1 MKSISEK
8 NETSLNIPADFA
20 DRHNGSQGDRLQ
32 KMLNAVGYASLEQLI
47 SDIVPENI
55 RLNKDLDLPAAM
67 HEEKVLQMLE
77 EISSRNKVFK
87 NYIGLGFHETH
98 LPRVILRNVLE
109 NPGWYTAYTP
119 YQAEIAQG
127 RLEALLNF
135 QTMIT
140 DLTGM
145 EIANASLLDE
155 STAAAEAVNM
165 FYHQREENGRKVFLS
180 DKCHPYTIDVVK
192 TRCAPLGILAETGS
206 IHSFSPS
213 KEYFAAVIQYP
224 DTDGKIEDIE
234 DIIKKCHSAGVRT
247 AVAADIMSLVIL
259 KPPGEFGADAVVGS
273 SQRFGLPLGFGGPHA
288 GYFATKDEFKRNM
301 PGRLVGVSKDS
312 AGRPAFRLSLQT
324 REQHIRRDKAT
335 SNICTAQVLL
345 AVLSSFYAVYHGP
358 NGLRRKAARI
368 HALASALNAAVKKA
382 GHEQLNEAFFDTLK
396 IRLKGTDASEVR
408 KNAES
413 KKMNFR
419 YFEDGCIGISIP
431 ETAEEADLNEII
443 SVLSRTETKV
453 QFNEKDCIPEKLKR
467 TSAFL
472 THPVFNSWHS
482 ETEMID
488 RKSVV

>member
-1 MKSISEK
+1 MKPISEN
-8 NETSLNIPADFA
+8 NEQRLNISADFA

-32 KMLNAVGYASLEQLI
+32 KMLNAVGYSSLEKMI

-55 RLNKDLDLPAAM
+55 RLTKDLDLPAAL
-67 HEEKVLQMLE
+67 HEEKVLKLLE
-77 EISSRNKVFK
+77 EISSKNKVFR

-98 LPRVILRNVLE
+98 LPKVILRNVLE

-192 TRCAPLGILAETGS
+192 TRCAPLGILTETGS
-206 IHSFSPS
+206 IHSFIPS

-234 DIIKKCHSAGVRT
+234 DIIKKSHDAGVRT
-247 AVAADIMSLVIL
+247 AVAADIMSLVLL

-273 SQRFGLPLGFGGPHA
+273 TQRFGLPLGFGGPHA

-312 AGRPAFRLSLQT
+312 SGRPAFRLSLQT

-358 NGLRRKAARI
+358 NGLKRKAERI
-368 HALASALNAAVKKA
+368 HSLASALNSALKEA
-382 GHEQLNEAFFDTLK
+382 GHEQLNESFFDTLK
-396 IRLKGTDASEVR
+396 VRLKGTDVSDVR
-408 KNAES
+408 KKAETE
-413 KKMNFR
+413 KLNFR

-431 ETAEEADLNEII
+431 ETAEEEDLNEIL
-443 SVLSRTETKV
+443 SVLSTKAIKI
-453 QFNEKDCIPEKLKR
+453 QYNENRNIPDQLKR

-482 ETEMID
+482 ETEMM
-488 RKSVV
+488 R